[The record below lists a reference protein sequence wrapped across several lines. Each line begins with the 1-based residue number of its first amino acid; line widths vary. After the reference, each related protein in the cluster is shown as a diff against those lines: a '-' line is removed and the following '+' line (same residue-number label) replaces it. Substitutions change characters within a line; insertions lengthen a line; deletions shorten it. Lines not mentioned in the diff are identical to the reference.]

1 MRIDFHFHPSYHF
14 LSFPFLLPP
23 ASLSLSLSFLPFQRF
38 VVFPSDASP
47 LRVLVPR
54 PRNYPRLVESLISG
68 RGETEARAIF
78 GDIFRGPGCALP
90 YDAVRHVARP
100 GQRRTRR
107 DAHDVTAGSLV
118 VLPRQKGSFVRSF
131 RRSIDVGFS
140 MKLNST
146 RKEGANQPPTPL
158 HSSIRLFSVH
168 PSE

>member
-23 ASLSLSLSFLPFQRF
+23 ASLSLSLSHPFNVSSFFLLTLLLFG
-38 VVFPSDASP
+38 
-47 LRVLVPR
+47 LLVPR

-107 DAHDVTAGSLV
+107 DAHNVTAGSLV